1 MTSKLLSNVS
11 FIIKTQKHC
20 INCVHYIKYKYDYP
34 ENELYDSKTRVGGC
48 SLFGREH
55 FVTGIIEY
63 DDALSC
69 RTNEQ
74 KCGKNGVFFIK
85 AIKPIV

>member
-1 MTSKLLSNVS
+1 MTSKLLSTFS
-11 FIIKTQKHC
+11 FIIKTQKPC
-20 INCVHYIKYKYDYP
+20 INCVHYIEYKYKYP
-34 ENELYDSKTRVGGC
+34 EDELYDSKTRTGRC
-48 SLFGREH
+48 AIFGKQH
-55 FVTGIIEY
+55 LVTGETEY

-85 AIKPIV
+85 AAKPIA